1 MLKNFKN
8 GYQVSGSSEI
18 AKGEKNDCVV
28 RAVANACDVNYEQ
41 AHKYVAETFDREE
54 GKGVTGFS
62 LIMKMN
68 DEMVFDEVGQL
79 NMFEQGIKR
88 NVKHLGDKPK
98 MEGDKNVGGKLF
110 NPKYKHKKVAYTVK
124 EFAQRFNTGNYILT
138 VAKHALAIKN
148 GVVVDNGNY
157 QVGGYRRVVESA
169 FMVA

>member
-18 AKGEKNDCVV
+18 AKTEKNDCAV
-28 RAVANACDVNYEQ
+28 RAVANACDVNYDQ
-41 AHKYVAETFDREE
+41 AHKFCTEMFGREK
-54 GKGVTGFS
+54 GKGTQLFS
-62 LIMKMN
+62 TLLKMN
-68 DEMVFDEVGQL
+68 TEMVFDEVGQL

-88 NVKHLGDKPK
+88 TVKHIGDMPK
-98 MEGDKNVGGKLF
+98 AGGKLR

-124 EFAQRFNTGNYILT
+124 EFAQRFNKGNYILT

-157 QVGGYRRVVESA
+157 QTNGYRRVVESA

>member
-18 AKGEKNDCVV
+18 AKTEKNDCAV
-28 RAVANACDVNYEQ
+28 RAVANACDVNYDQ
-41 AHKYVAETFDREE
+41 AHKFCTEMFGREK
-54 GKGVTGFS
+54 GKGTQLFS
-62 LIMKMN
+62 TLLKTN
-68 DEMVFDEVGQL
+68 SEMVFDEVGQL

-88 NVKHLGDKPK
+88 TVKHIGDMPK
-98 MEGDKNVGGKLF
+98 AGGKLF

-124 EFAQRFNTGNYILT
+124 EFAQRFNKGNFILA
-138 VAKHALAIKN
+138 VNKHALAIKN

-157 QVGGYRRVVESA
+157 QTNGYRRVVESA